1 MIFSVDTLDFSKPL
15 DHLELFAGQMS
26 VTRAET
32 QCGCNG
38 FGPWGS
44 EMDLATNAGFSNA
57 VYKAC
62 TLREGGAALVAPVC
76 SSWVFMSRGST
87 KRSDSCPMGDLNS
100 PAVRLGNLLTARTI
114 VILMILAAQGVWFA
128 LEQPSSSL
136 MEKHVLFQRLVGL
149 VSIRRM
155 SIMMG
160 DFAGPTL
167 KPTWLYSSHVDV
179 QDIERFK
186 VARRLDPQREMVRHY
201 QDGKGRARI
210 TGGSALKSSQTYP
223 R

>member
-1 MIFSVDTLDFSKPL
+1 MQSPLYSTL
-15 DHLELFAGQMS
+15 
-26 VTRAET
+26 
-32 QCGCNG
+32 
-38 FGPWGS
+38 
-44 EMDLATNAGFSNA
+44 
-57 VYKAC
+57 
-62 TLREGGAALVAPVC
+62 LR
-76 SSWVFMSRGST
+76 SRGST

-155 SIMMG
+155 SIKMG

-167 KPTWLYSSHVDV
+167 KPTWLYSSNL
-179 QDIERFK
+179 
-186 VARRLDPQREMVRHY
+186 ARSYVYIHIYL
-201 QDGKGRARI
+201 
-210 TGGSALKSSQTYP
+210 SSLLFIDLLVSLYIYIY
-223 R
+223 

>member
-1 MIFSVDTLDFSKPL
+1 MQSPLYSTL
-15 DHLELFAGQMS
+15 
-26 VTRAET
+26 
-32 QCGCNG
+32 
-38 FGPWGS
+38 
-44 EMDLATNAGFSNA
+44 
-57 VYKAC
+57 
-62 TLREGGAALVAPVC
+62 LR
-76 SSWVFMSRGST
+76 SRGST

-167 KPTWLYSSHVDV
+167 KPTWLYSSNLARSYVYIHIYLSSLLFIDLLVSLYIYIDSSV
-179 QDIERFK
+179 EALTLEFENQGRK
-186 VARRLDPQREMVRHY
+186 VARLRPLGV
-201 QDGKGRARI
+201 I
-210 TGGSALKSSQTYP
+210 L
-223 R
+223 